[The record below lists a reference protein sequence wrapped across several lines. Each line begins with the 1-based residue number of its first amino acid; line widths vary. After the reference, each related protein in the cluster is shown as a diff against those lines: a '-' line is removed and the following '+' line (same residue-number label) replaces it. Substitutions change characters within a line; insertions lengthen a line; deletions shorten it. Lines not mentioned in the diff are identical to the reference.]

1 VNKRFT
7 VALGAT
13 IASSV
18 ILAACA
24 TPAAPAAQPPAATP
38 AAAATTAPA
47 ATEAPAAAATEAPKA
62 TEAPAAPAAGKIKV
76 GLVTDV
82 GKLSDKSFNAAA
94 WAGVQ
99 RAVKEFGVEAKAIE
113 SNQPTDYQKNIEQF
127 TSENYDLV
135 ITVGFLMGDDTA
147 AMGKKYPQQKLAI
160 VDVFQDDKAP
170 KNVLGLTFAEDQAGF
185 LAGALAAQVSKTG
198 KIGSVV
204 GINIPPVCKYKVGYE
219 KGAKYVKPDIKIFGV
234 YQQPG
239 PKAFNDPEWGKEATL
254 SQLKE
259 GADIVFAAGG
269 QTGNGGLLGIA
280 EQVKAGQAVLGIG
293 VDQDQYN
300 TLEGAKSIL
309 LTSAMKRVDQATYL
323 AIKDVID
330 GKFAGGNKVFDI
342 TNDGVG
348 LAPFHDNADKVPAD
362 VQAKMDKIIAG
373 LKDGSIKTGV
383 VVPDDCK

>member
-1 VNKRFT
+1 MKKT
-7 VALGAT
+7 LSTAIGAA
-13 IASSV
+13 IASAVVLS
-18 ILAACA
+18 ACA
-24 TPAAPAAQPPAATP
+24 PAATTPAAQSAATAAPAA
-38 AAAATTAPA
+38 
-47 ATEAPAAAATEAPKA
+47 K
-62 TEAPAAPAAGKIKV
+62 KLKV

-82 GKLSDKSFNAAA
+82 GSLSDKSFNAAA

-99 RAVKEFGVEAKAIE
+99 KAVQEWGVEAKAIE
-113 SNQPTDYQKNIEQF
+113 SKQPTDYQKNIEQF
-127 TSENYDLV
+127 VNENYDLV
-135 ITVGFLMGDDTA
+135 ITVGFLMGDDTK
-147 AMGKKYPQQKLAI
+147 AMGEKYPNQKIAI

-170 KNVLGLTFAEDQAGF
+170 KNVLGLTFAEDQSGF
-185 LAGALAAQVSKTG
+185 LAGALAAMVSKTG

-204 GINIPPVCKYKVGYE
+204 GINIPPVCKFKVGYE
-219 KGAKYVKPDIKIFGV
+219 KGAKYANPNITTFGV

-280 EQVKAGQAVLGIG
+280 EQAKAGQAVLGIG

-300 TLEGAKSIL
+300 TLEGAKPIL

-330 GKFAGGNKVFDI
+330 GKFQGGNKVFDMS
-342 TNDGVG
+342 NDGVG
-348 LAPFHDNADKVPAD
+348 LAPYHDNADKVSAD
-362 VQAKMDKIIAG
+362 VQAKMDKIVAG
-373 LKDGSIKTGV
+373 MKDGSIKTGV
-383 VVPDDCK
+383 VVPDDCKE